1 MPRSMRY
8 IATDKSVKN
17 AEPVTIDVETL
28 GNNRYAVTMDGEK
41 MELESLVLPT
51 LPQGAVS
58 LLIDGHSHCIDI
70 MQPEDDELV
79 HVTINGLPIQ
89 VDVADERRMRLRS
102 IAPEHSKE
110 GKQVLCAPMPGKVVR
125 LMAAIG
131 EEVKEGQ
138 GVIVVEAMKME
149 NELKSPKDGKVVEIF
164 VQEGVAVEMNA
175 KLVAV
180 E

>member
-1 MPRSMRY
+1 MRY

-17 AEPVTIDVETL
+17 AEPSTIDVEAL
-28 GNNRYAVTMDGEK
+28 GNNHYAVTMDGEK
-41 MELESLVLPT
+41 FELESLVLPT
-51 LPQGAVS
+51 LPRGAVS
-58 LLIDGHSHCIDI
+58 LLINGHSHSMDI
-70 MQPEDDELV
+70 TQADDELV
-79 HVTINGLPIQ
+79 HVTINGLPIH

-110 GKQVLCAPMPGKVVR
+110 GKQILCAPMPGKVVR
-125 LMAAIG
+125 LLAAIG

-138 GVIVVEAMKME
+138 GIIVVEAMKME

-164 VQEGVAVEMNA
+164 TKEGMAVDMNA

>member
-1 MPRSMRY
+1 MRY
-8 IATDKSVKN
+8 IATNKNVKN
-17 AEPVTIDVETL
+17 AEPVAIDVETL

-41 MELESLVLPT
+41 FELESLVLPT

-58 LLIDGHSHCIDI
+58 LLINGHSHSIDI
-70 MQPEDDELV
+70 TQAEDELI
-79 HVTINGLPIQ
+79 HITINGLPIH

-110 GKQVLCAPMPGKVVR
+110 GKQILCAPMPGKVVR
-125 LMAAIG
+125 LLAAIG

-149 NELKSPKDGKVVEIF
+149 NELKSPKDGKLVEIY

-175 KLVAV
+175 KLLAV

>member
-1 MPRSMRY
+1 MRY
-8 IATDKSVKN
+8 IATNKNIKN

-28 GNNRYAVTMDGEK
+28 GNNRYAVTMDDEK
-41 MELESLVLPT
+41 FELESLVLPT
-51 LPQGAVS
+51 LPKGAVS
-58 LLIDGHSHCIDI
+58 LLINGHSHSMDI
-70 MQPEDDELV
+70 IQAEAGELI
-79 HVTINGLPIQ
+79 HVTINGLPIH

-110 GKQVLCAPMPGKVVR
+110 GKQTLCAPMPGKVVR
-125 LMAAIG
+125 LLAAIG

-149 NELKSPKDGKVVEIF
+149 NELKSPKDGKLVEVY
-164 VQEGVAVEMNA
+164 VQEGMAVEMNA
-175 KLVAV
+175 KLLAV